1 MILYFAKRVGSSIV
15 LLLAVSLLTFT
26 LLNFTGGAAV
36 ARGILGPLASDEQ
49 VQQRAQQ
56 LGLLEPFLVRFGNW
70 LLGAVQGDLG
80 RSWFTSEQVTTV
92 LTARLPVTL
101 TIAITTVLVTAI
113 ISTVLGVAAAVYRG
127 WIDRAVQIIAVL
139 GFALPGFWVA
149 LVLVS
154 TLAVSA
160 GLFPATGYVSFAS
173 SPAGWVSTITLPV
186 ISLAIGSIAA
196 TAQILRGSL
205 IDVLS
210 SDFVRTLRAAGLPE
224 RRVLFLHALRNAAPP
239 SLTVL
244 SLQFIGLLG
253 GTVIIE
259 KVFALPGV
267 GSVAETATA
276 NGDLPLVLGV
286 VVLSVAV
293 VIIVNLVIDLVN
305 GFLNPKV
312 RLS

>member
-1 MILYFAKRVGSSIV
+1 MITYFAKRLGSSIV
-15 LLLAVSLLTFT
+15 LLVVVSLLTFA
-26 LLNFTGGAAV
+26 LLNLTGGTAV

-49 VQQRAQQ
+49 VQQRAED
-56 LGLLEPFLVRFGNW
+56 LGLLQPFFIRFGSW
-70 LLGAVQGDLG
+70 LLSAAQGDLG
-80 RSWFTSEQVTTV
+80 RSWFTSESVTTV
-92 LTARLPVTL
+92 LAARLPVTL
-101 TIAITTVLVTAI
+101 TIAVTTVIVTAVL
-113 ISTVLGVAAAVYRG
+113 STVLGVAAAVYRG
-127 WIDRAVQIIAVL
+127 WVDRAVQIIAVV

-154 TLAVSA
+154 TLAV
-160 GLFPATGYVSFAS
+160 GLGIFPATGYIDFTT
-173 SPAGWVSTITLPV
+173 SPAGWLSTITLPV
-186 ISLAIGSIAA
+186 TSLAIGSIAA

-205 IDVLS
+205 IDVLG
-210 SDFVRTLRAAGLPE
+210 SDFVRTLRAAGIPE
-224 RRVLFLHALRNAAPP
+224 SRVLFVHALRNAAPP

-259 KVFALPGV
+259 KVFALPGI

-276 NGDLPLVLGV
+276 TGDLPLVLGV
-286 VVLSVAV
+286 VVLSVAI

>member
-1 MILYFAKRVGSSIV
+1 MILYFAKRLGSSIV
-15 LLLAVSLLTFT
+15 LLLVVSLLTFS
-26 LLNFTGGAAV
+26 LVNVSGGIAV
-36 ARGILGPLASDEQ
+36 ARGILGPLATDEQ
-49 VQQRAQQ
+49 VQMRADE
-56 LGLLEPFLVRFGNW
+56 LGLLDPFLVRYGTW
-70 LLGAVQGDLG
+70 LMDALQGDLG
-80 RSWFTSEQVTTV
+80 KSWFTSEQVSTV
-92 LTARLPVTL
+92 LAARLPVTL
-101 TIAITTVLVTAI
+101 AIAVTTVLVTA
-113 ISTVLGVAAAVYRG
+113 VLAVLLGVAAAVYRG
-127 WIDRAVQIIAVL
+127 WIDRLVQIIAVV

-154 TLAVSA
+154 TLAVSL
-160 GLFPATGYVSFAS
+160 GIFPATGYVDFAT
-173 SPAGWVSTITLPV
+173 SPGGWVSTITLPV
-186 ISLAIGSIAA
+186 VSLAIGSVAA

-210 SDFVRTLRAAGLPE
+210 SDFVRTLRAAGIAE
-224 RRVLFLHALRNAAPP
+224 RQVLLHALRNSAPP

-259 KVFALPGV
+259 KVFALPGI

-286 VVLSVAV
+286 VVLSVAI
-293 VIIVNLVIDLVN
+293 VIIVNLVIDLLN

-312 RLS
+312 RIS

>member
-1 MILYFAKRVGSSIV
+1 MITYFAKRVGSSIV
-15 LLLAVSLLTFT
+15 LLIVVSLLTFT
-26 LLNFTGGAAV
+26 LLNLTGGISV

-49 VQQRAQQ
+49 VQQRAED
-56 LGLLEPFLVRFGNW
+56 LGLLDPFFIRFGSW
-70 LLGAVQGDLG
+70 LLSAVQGDLG
-80 RSWFTSEQVTTV
+80 RSWFTSESVTTV
-92 LTARLPVTL
+92 LASRLPVTL
-101 TIAITTVLVTAI
+101 TIAVTTVLVTAVL
-113 ISTVLGVAAAVYRG
+113 STVLGVAAAVYRG
-127 WIDRAVQIIAVL
+127 WVDRVVQIIAVV

-154 TLAVSA
+154 TLAV
-160 GLFPATGYVSFAS
+160 GLGIFPATGYIDFTT
-173 SPAGWVSTITLPV
+173 SPAGWLSTITLPV
-186 ISLAIGSIAA
+186 TSLAIGSIAA

-205 IDVLS
+205 IDVLG
-210 SDFVRTLRAAGLPE
+210 SDFVRTLRAAGVPE
-224 RRVLFLHALRNAAPP
+224 SRVLYVHALRNAAPP

-259 KVFALPGV
+259 KVFALPGI

-276 NGDLPLVLGV
+276 TGDLPLVLGV
-286 VVLSVAV
+286 VVLSVAI

-312 RLS
+312 RIS